1 MDFTEKEIQGAGTDA
16 GVEEQTAQPVGHEQ
30 LMEFTRILNRYKG
43 GTSRT
48 RDRII
53 SSENWW
59 KLRNTEEA
67 RKETAMASQHGFHS
81 RSAWLHNVITS
92 KHADAM

>member
-1 MDFTEKEIQGAGTDA
+1 MDFTEKAIQGAGTEI

-48 RDRII
+48 RERII
-53 SSENWW
+53 
-59 KLRNTEEA
+59 
-67 RKETAMASQHGFHS
+67 AS
-81 RSAWLHNVITS
+81 
-92 KHADAM
+92 